1 MKSKRRD
8 KSVAGPARSSVKV
21 TSGSTNVFEDLGFK
35 DAPELLAKAE
45 LTRQI
50 CNALRIRQL
59 THRAAGEVLGIAHPD
74 VTALMN
80 GRTTSFSIDRLM
92 KLLMRLDNDVE
103 IVVKA
108 RPRSRKDSRLSVK
121 AA

>member
-1 MKSKRRD
+1 MKTSD
-8 KSVAGPARSSVKV
+8 ATEATDIKV
-21 TSGSTNVFEDLGFK
+21 TKGGKNVFADLGFK

-50 CNALRIRQL
+50 CNAIRERKL
-59 THRAAGEVLGIAHPD
+59 THRRAAEVLGLAHPD

-103 IVVKA
+103 IVVKP
-108 RPRSRKDSRLSVK
+108 RPRGRKESRLLVR
-121 AA
+121 AALS

>member
-1 MKSKRRD
+1 MRKAKEAD
-8 KSVAGPARSSVKV
+8 TPVTESS
-21 TSGSTNVFEDLGFK
+21 GNVFADLGLK

-50 CNALRIRQL
+50 YNAVHARKL
-59 THRAAGEVLGIAHPD
+59 THRRAAELLGIAHPD

-80 GRTTSFSIDRLM
+80 GRTTGFSIDRLM

-103 IVVKA
+103 IVVKP
-108 RPRSRKDSRLSVK
+108 RPKNRKQSRLLVK

>member
-1 MKSKRRD
+1 M
-8 KSVAGPARSSVKV
+8 
-21 TSGSTNVFEDLGFK
+21 GFA

-50 CNALRIRQL
+50 CDALRARKL
-59 THRAAGEVLGIAHPD
+59 THRAAAAILGIAHPD

-103 IVVKA
+103 IVV
-108 RPRSRKDSRLSVK
+108 RPRPQGRKESRLSVT
-121 AA
+121 AG

>member
-1 MKSKRRD
+1 MKSRNVTD
-8 KSVAGPARSSVKV
+8 VADATATKGGA
-21 TSGSTNVFEDLGFK
+21 NIFADLGFK

-50 CNALRIRQL
+50 CSTLRARKL
-59 THRAAGEVLGIAHPD
+59 THRQAAGVLGIAHPD

-103 IVVKA
+103 IVV
-108 RPRSRKDSRLSVK
+108 RPRPRTRKESRLSVK